1 MSSDYVKEILT
12 VADEIEADFN
22 YIFDDETVV
31 GELKL
36 RNHLKQIRLI
46 CKFAAQEALQ
56 QVTQHL
62 PSYLNDPQVQHR
74 HFIEEA
80 KKEFRKGKES
90 IPQKENSVR
99 MVEVVGGPSDSVMFS
114 IDTEVPVGTKTFV
127 AGAVYEL
134 EQDDKLHYREQETLK
149 ARNQQ

>member
-90 IPQKENSVR
+90 TPSTKEPSVM
-99 MVEVVGGPSDSVMFS
+99 MVEVVGGPSDSVMTS
-114 IDTEVPVGTKTFV
+114 IDTEMPLGAKTV
-127 AGAVYEL
+127 LAGVIYQL
-134 EQDDKLHYREQETLK
+134 QPDSKLHYCEAETLK
-149 ARNQQ
+149 ARNQ